1 VAILK
6 RKLASQLGQYQLN
19 RVPSF
24 KNLKDAENW
33 CQGLLR
39 ALEEQQQVMV
49 GVQDNGTTQPI
60 RSLIDFIGCSVTD
73 DLTHDRTQVSVGG
86 GAGAAPV
93 NATYLVVSLNG
104 TLTADRNLVAGNGL
118 TSTDGGANAA
128 FTLNVGAGTGITSNA
143 NDVAITNTGVTA
155 ATYGSATAI
164 PVITVNAQG
173 QITVATTAAN
183 AAGGFSFGTT
193 ITQPGAYP
201 YTVLSTDLL
210 VMVDSAGGARTINL
224 PVAVSKFGVYI
235 KDASGNAFANNIT
248 ITPNGAEKIDSAA
261 TLVLANNNDAV
272 LLVGTGIV
280 GDEWAVV

>member
-60 RSLIDFIGCSVTD
+60 RSLLDFIGASITD
-73 DLTHDRTQVSVGG
+73 DLQNDRTQISYGGGG
-86 GAGAAPV
+86 GAAPI
-93 NATYLVVSLNG
+93 NASYLVVALNG
-104 TLTADRNLVAGNGL
+104 SLTADRNLVAGNGL
-118 TSTDGGANAA
+118 TSTDSGANAP

-155 ATYGSATAI
+155 ATYGSATAV

-173 QITVATTAAN
+173 QITVATTAAIST
-183 AAGGFSFGTT
+183 GFNYGTT

-210 VMVDSAGGARTINL
+210 VMVDSSGGARTINL
-224 PVAVSKFGVYI
+224 PAAVSKFAVFV
-235 KDASGNAFANNIT
+235 KDKSGNAFANNIT
-248 ITPNGAEKIDSAA
+248 IVPNGTEKIDTAA
-261 TLVLANNNDAV
+261 SLVLANNYDSVMLA
-272 LLVGTGIV
+272 GTGIV
-280 GDEWAVV
+280 GDEWAVI